1 MSGRAQV
8 KLVRGFTLLELLLVL
23 AIAGLLMAAVP
34 PMISAVIPGTE
45 LKGATRQLAVSLRNA
60 RFSSISRG
68 VPVEVRFIGTEPAR
82 YVINEKEEQ
91 LLPRGATLHIR
102 THDNEVPSDDPFRLR
117 FYPDGSSN
125 GAKILLQ
132 REQHNY
138 TVSVDWLMG
147 RIRISQGEPNVF

>member
-1 MSGRAQV
+1 MTCRVQA
-8 KLVRGFTLLELLLVL
+8 KLVRGFTLLELLVVL

-45 LKGATRQLAVSLRNA
+45 IKGATRQLAVSLRDA

-68 VPVEVRFIGTEPAR
+68 VPVDIMFIGTQPAR
-82 YVINEKEEQ
+82 YVVGGKKEQ
-91 LLPRGATLHIR
+91 LLPRGATLHIK
-102 THDNEVPSDDPFRLR
+102 THDNEVIGDDLFRLR

-125 GAKILLQ
+125 GANILLQ
-132 REQHNY
+132 RDQHNY

-147 RIRISQGEPNVF
+147 KIRISQGEPNVF

>member
-1 MSGRAQV
+1 MTGRA
-8 KLVRGFTLLELLLVL
+8 KAKFVRGFTLLELLVVL

-34 PMISAVIPGTE
+34 PLISAVIPGTE
-45 LKGATRQLAVSLRNA
+45 LKGATRQLAVSLRDA

-68 VPVEVRFIGTEPAR
+68 VPVAITFIGTEPAR
-82 YVINEKEEQ
+82 YLVDDKEQQ

-102 THDNEVPSDDPFRLR
+102 THDNEVVSDDTFRLR

-125 GAKILLQ
+125 GANILLQ
-132 REQHNY
+132 RNQHNY

-147 RIRISQGEPNVF
+147 KIRISQGEPHAF